1 MSAVPP
7 LTVAVLIALQEEHD
21 TFLEIF
27 PKFIDR
33 SVGRHVCLEHEVI
46 PNVKLLSVLA
56 EQMGSESAGVSAQ
69 IALDEFKPDIVL
81 LLGIAGAI
89 STDLKIGDVCVSNEI
104 IDVLQ
109 NAKVFDKGNKT
120 EIMFAPNFY
129 TVGAELVSSFTF
141 LRSHPALKALYE
153 DWQLVADGDAATL
166 GIGQADFPSIHIG
179 PIACGPVVA
188 SKRYL
193 EKLKLLHR
201 KVLAIETESG
211 GVGSRVQERNTA
223 FLSIRGISDMA
234 DDKKSALEKE
244 TAGSARKLAMKNACN
259 LLHTQLQNNRFVD
272 AVIRIS
278 RTGDQSSLF
287 PVDLNKNV
295 VSELEQEI
303 RLKISEYS
311 AEFKSRPDDFYLP
324 IPRARRITY
333 GDDALSKELD
343 DPENLFD
350 AIKEHNRVF
359 LRLPR
364 SFPAQGLGWSLANS
378 FIRQQIGNKVVL
390 PYVIQGDRLAPPKS
404 GLIHHLPEFIKP
416 YLDDP
421 SYHVVILIDE
431 PAFDSRSKIKF
442 LSEELKNFSAS
453 VMILTKS
460 EDSPTAVDNLIS
472 DTGCS
477 EYEISPVSFSETAF
491 FLEKAFDMNPH
502 EAEAVA
508 IRLDDTFR
516 KFRLEA
522 HPTYFAGLQEETLA
536 ALINANKR
544 AELIQLAV
552 DGLLTLMVA
561 ADRSKPRLS
570 RTTRERFLKWLA
582 HEIAKAGCGISD
594 ENLVT
599 LANKFIKEYA
609 FDANSSEFLVPF
621 FYIGILY
628 RSSGQIRFAHPYLES
643 YLLAQALRE
652 DESFSLSYFD
662 PKKSSFDYYTYDLY
676 CEMGPHESVMNAV
689 QTYATDALDVANF
702 SYRGEHI
709 YLEKKDLTTIHSKN
723 QLAGFVKGLG
733 KTAEKLEKPDTSED
747 VRATKQRLLDA
758 KHHVRTQV
766 GTGPNRD
773 DVNLPD
779 EIKTEFDILDGL
791 ARALSL
797 TATGVGSGSE
807 SMTGACKRQLAQH
820 VLMVGA
826 KFADIWT
833 RNRLRVNFNEAR
845 SDTLSDEKI
854 WKFIEE
860 IGAPDEAYAA
870 IKAELSMMMHGF
882 EINYVAEPMGRV
894 LSRISSMAG
903 VKVLEPVVCD
913 LGATNVIEQV
923 ILNSWLMDIN
933 PEKGKD
939 GLKDCLSSYK
949 GSNLLRLVLASHL
962 LQRVF
967 WHHYQTAGALH
978 FVAGAK
984 RALAPLGLEPPP
996 KRIEAVSKGPKALG
1010 SRISGQ

>member
-1 MSAVPP
+1 MSAVSPI
-7 LTVAVLIALQEEHD
+7 TVAVLIALQEEHD

-27 PKFIDR
+27 PKFTDR
-33 SVGRHVCLEHEVI
+33 SIGRHIILEHETV
-46 PNVKLLSVLA
+46 PNVKLISILS
-56 EQMGSESAGVSAQ
+56 EQMGSESAGASAQ
-69 IALDEFKPDIVL
+69 VVLDKFTPDIVL

-89 STDLKIGDVCVSNEI
+89 SSDIKIGDVCISNEI

-109 NAKVFDKGNKT
+109 NAKVFDKGRQT

-129 TVGAELVSSFTF
+129 TVGAELIASFTF
-141 LRSHPALKALYE
+141 LRSHPGLKGLYE
-153 DWQLVADGDAATL
+153 DWQLGADESAAAL
-166 GIGQADFPSIHIG
+166 GISDSDLRSIHIG

-193 EKLKLLHR
+193 EKLKQLHR

-211 GVGSRVQERNTA
+211 GAGSRVQERNIA

-234 DDKKSALEKE
+234 DDKKAALEKE
-244 TAGSARKLAMKNACN
+244 TAGAARKLAMRNACS
-259 LLHTQLQNNRFVD
+259 LLSTQLQNARFLE

-278 RTGDQSSLF
+278 RTEGQASLF
-287 PVDLNKNV
+287 PITLTPNVISDLEAEIRSR
-295 VSELEQEI
+295 VSEH
-303 RLKISEYS
+303 SN
-311 AEFKSRPDDFYLP
+311 EFKSRPDDFYLP
-324 IPRARRITY
+324 IPRARRISY

-350 AIKEHNRVF
+350 AVKEHKRVF

-364 SFPAQGLGWSLANS
+364 SFPSQGLGWSLANS

-390 PYVIQGDRLAPPKS
+390 PYVVQGDQITPPRS
-404 GLIHHLPEFIKP
+404 GLSHHLPHYLKR

-421 SYHVVILIDE
+421 SYHLIIIIDE

-442 LSEELKNFSAS
+442 LINEIVRSS
-453 VMILTKS
+453 VSVIVLTKS
-460 EDSPTAVDNLIS
+460 EDNLTTIDNFIR
-472 DTGCS
+472 DTSCS

-508 IRLDDTFR
+508 IRLNDTFR

-552 DGLLTLMVA
+552 DGLLTLTVA

-582 HEIAKAGCGISD
+582 QDIAKNGCGISD
-594 ENLVT
+594 DNLIA
-599 LANKFIKEYA
+599 LASKFIKEYA

-621 FYIGILY
+621 LYTGILY
-628 RSSGQIRFAHPYLES
+628 RSAGQIRFSHPYLES
-643 YLLAQALRE
+643 YLLAQSLRE
-652 DESFSLSYFD
+652 DETFAQKYFD
-662 PKKSSFDYYTYDLY
+662 PSRDAFDYYTYDLY
-676 CEMGPHESVMNAV
+676 CEMGSHQSVMHAI
-689 QTYATDALDVANF
+689 QKFADDALKRANTV
-702 SYRGEHI
+702 YGGAHI
-709 YLEKKDLTTIHSKN
+709 YLDRKDLTTIHSKN

-733 KTAEKLEKPDTSED
+733 VTAEKLEKPDTDED
-747 VRATKQRLLDA
+747 VRATKQRILDA
-758 KHHVRTQV
+758 KHHVRSQV
-766 GTGPNRD
+766 GAAPGPN
-773 DVNLPD
+773 DVNLPAD
-779 EIKTEFDILDGL
+779 IKTEFDVLDGL

-807 SMTGACKRQLAQH
+807 SMTGECKRELAQH
-820 VLMVGA
+820 VLLVGS

-833 RNRLRVNFNEAR
+833 RNRLRVDFDQAK

-860 IGAPDEAYAA
+860 TGAPEEAYAV
-870 IKAELSMMMHGF
+870 IKSELSIMFHGF
-882 EINYVAEPMGRV
+882 EINYMAEPMGRV
-894 LSRISSMAG
+894 LGRISSMAG
-903 VKVLEPVVCD
+903 VKVLEPVLSD
-913 LGATNVIEQV
+913 LKARDGIEEV
-923 ILNSWLMDIN
+923 ILSSWFMDVN
-933 PEKGKD
+933 PIRGKEA
-939 GLKDCLSSYK
+939 LKEALSSYD

-962 LQRVF
+962 LWRVF
-967 WHHYQTAGALH
+967 WHHYQTAGAIH

-984 RALAPLGLEPPP
+984 RALAPLGLTPPS
-996 KRIEAVSKGPKALG
+996 KRIEAANKGEKFLDDK
-1010 SRISGQ
+1010 I